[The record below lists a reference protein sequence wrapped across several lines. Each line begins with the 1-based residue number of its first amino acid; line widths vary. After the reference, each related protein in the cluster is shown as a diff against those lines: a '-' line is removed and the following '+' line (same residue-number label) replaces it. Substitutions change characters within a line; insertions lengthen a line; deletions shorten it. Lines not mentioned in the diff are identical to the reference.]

1 MRERGSSMS
10 SITSRLDQRRAAKN
24 QSLFRNINERVN
36 DINKAHDLWV
46 TLSDWF
52 CECPAHKCTTRIAL
66 TPQQYE
72 AVRANPTH
80 FIVAPS
86 REHLVPDVERV
97 IDRRERYWVVR
108 TAPSTRAY
116 GQRRTSSI
124 RSFAAASRSP
134 ARS

>member
-1 MRERGSSMS
+1 MS
-10 SITSRLDQRRAAKN
+10 PLDQKRAAKN
-24 QSLFRNINERVN
+24 QSLFRAINKRVN
-36 DINKAHDLWV
+36 DIDKAHDLWL

-52 CECPAHKCTTRIAL
+52 CECPGYNCTTRIAL

-97 IDRRERYWVVR
+97 IDQRERFWIVEKLGGG
-108 TAPSTRAY
+108 TAVAEEPDPPEPTANEPP
-116 GQRRTSSI
+116 G
-124 RSFAAASRSP
+124 RSGAL
-134 ARS
+134 

>member
-1 MRERGSSMS
+1 MS

-24 QSLFRNINERVN
+24 QSLFRDVNERVN

-80 FIVAPS
+80 FMVAPS

-97 IDRRERYWVVR
+97 IKRRERYWVVEKLGEA
-108 TAPSTRAY
+108 TAVAEQLNPREPTANDP
-116 GQRRTSSI
+116 
-124 RSFAAASRSP
+124 P
-134 ARS
+134 AP

>member
-1 MRERGSSMS
+1 MS
-10 SITSRLDQRRAAKN
+10 STTSRLDQRRAAKN
-24 QSLFRNINERVN
+24 QYLFGAVNNRVN

-52 CECPAHKCTTRIAL
+52 CECPSRKCTTRIAL

-86 REHLVPDVERV
+86 REHLVPDVEWV
-97 IDRRERYWVVR
+97 IDRRERYWVVEKLGEA
-108 TAPSTRAY
+108 TAVAEQLHPPEPGTHDA
-116 GQRRTSSI
+116 
-124 RSFAAASRSP
+124 P
-134 ARS
+134 VL